1 VRHRLAGSGQ
11 PRTINGSVEINRR
24 PGTVRMT
31 FLRPMTVL
39 DRMAIRHLV
48 REKYS
53 PPSKLPGDSAAQ

>member
-24 PGTVRMT
+24 PGTVDMT
-31 FLRPMTVL
+31 FRPMTVL

-53 PPSKLPGDSAAQ
+53 PP

>member
-1 VRHRLAGSGQ
+1 VRHRLAGSKQ

-39 DRMAIRHLV
+39 DRIAMRHLV

-53 PPSKLPGDSAAQ
+53 PP

>member
-1 VRHRLAGSGQ
+1 VRHRLAGSKQ

-24 PGTVRMT
+24 PNTVDMT
-31 FLRPMTVL
+31 FRPMPVL
-39 DRMAIRHLV
+39 DRIAIRHLV